1 MKIADFSYSTKDKSI
16 FEKVDFRFEDNE
28 INFILGPKQS
38 GKTLLLDQIAETS
51 RDEAFIGFPRVE
63 EIAYLSE
70 QNDFLVSLTVAEIL
84 EFTNELGT
92 FAPLLLPVEIEKLL
106 SHKFNDLS
114 RCQRKLV
121 LIYLN
126 VILDRE
132 LYLFDAPE
140 LDLNLADSKNIFSW
154 FRNLANRDKT
164 VIVTTNRLDNILDTD
179 NVNYL
184 KNSQEVLA
192 DSYLKVKSRMAF

>member
-38 GKTLLLDQIAETS
+38 GKTLLLDKIAETS

-70 QNDFLVSLTVAEIL
+70 QNEFLVSLTVAEIL

-92 FAPLLLPVEIEKLL
+92 FVPLLLPVEIEKLL

-140 LDLNLADSKNIFSW
+140 LDLNLDDSKNIFSW
-154 FRNLANRDKT
+154 FRNLANGDKT

>member
-38 GKTLLLDQIAETS
+38 GKTLLLDKIAETS

-70 QNDFLVSLTVAEIL
+70 QNEFLVSLTVAEIL

-92 FAPLLLPVEIEKLL
+92 FVPLLLPVEIEKLL

-126 VILDRE
+126 VILDQE

>member
-1 MKIADFSYSTKDKSI
+1 MKIADFSYSTKDKPI

-38 GKTLLLDQIAETS
+38 GKTLLLDKIAETS

-70 QNDFLVSLTVAEIL
+70 QNEFLVSLTVAEIL

-92 FAPLLLPVEIEKLL
+92 FVPLLLPVEIEKLL

-140 LDLNLADSKNIFSW
+140 LDLNLDDSKNIFSW
-154 FRNLANRDKT
+154 FRSLANRDKT